1 MLAPDINAGERLM
14 NVFGKT
20 LAIGLLSVAG
30 VAIAAEAT
38 DPTVK
43 AWQTLMDGQ
52 GGNAKILGDMAGG
65 KTAFDAAKAAEAA
78 AGLAA
83 SSAMIADV
91 FRTQAS
97 DPKSKASPSIWADYS
112 GFEAKA
118 ADLMKAAQAMDTS
131 TVEGVG
137 AGMGAIGAACTACH
151 KAYQS

>member
-1 MLAPDINAGERLM
+1 M
-14 NVFGKT
+14 NVFGKG

-30 VAIAAEAT
+30 VAIAADAS

-52 GGNAKILGDMAGG
+52 GASAKILGDMAGG
-65 KTAFDAAKAAEAA
+65 KTEFDAAKAAEAA
-78 AGLAA
+78 ASLAA
-83 SSAMIADV
+83 SSAMIPDV

-97 DPKSKASPSIWADYS
+97 DPKSKASPKIWADYS

-118 ADLMKAAQAMDTS
+118 ADLMKAAQSMDTS

-137 AGMGAIGAACTACH
+137 AGMGAIGGACGACH